1 MGASF
6 PPDILNFSKES
17 LSRIFASVRT
27 VLDSKEKHAHS
38 NRKGSE
44 EKTYPVNLG
53 ALCG

>member
-6 PPDILNFSKES
+6 PPDILNFSRN
-17 LSRIFASVRT
+17 LSAGFFASVRT